1 MCIRDSMIMLRDG
14 LDYNQFF
21 SGGNKASSMNPA
33 AVAETTVQ
41 TASSAQ
47 AESGGVQ
54 INAIPREGG
63 NTLHGVFQSN
73 YGNKRLQSDNIDDP
87 LRVRGA
93 TAGSAI
99 KTLYE

>member
-1 MCIRDSMIMLRDG
+1 MIMLRDSM
-14 LDYNQFF
+14 DYDQFF

-63 NTLHGVFQSN
+63 NIFHGTFQSN
-73 YGNKRLQSDNIDDP
+73 YGSANLQSNNISDRSACARRDR
-87 LRVRGA
+87 RVRHQDA
-93 TAGSAI
+93 V
-99 KTLYE
+99 